1 MYIPLF
7 NQTNYTLLS
16 SLIKIEDLIDY
27 SKNNNI
33 SMISICDKNM
43 FKTMDF
49 YKLCKANNIKPII
62 GLNIILK
69 DYEVVLFAKD
79 YIGYKN
85 LIKLSTIQSER
96 KVTSDDLNKY
106 NHNLYC
112 ILPFN
117 SKNLFD
123 ELRNIYLDLYLGY
136 TNKDEEKEARI
147 ITNNIVFF
155 RKNLYVKKEDE
166 KLLKYLLLIRDGKT
180 INDKENYDILDHEL
194 QINDI
199 NNLSSE
205 EGIEN
210 TNSIANNC
218 NVIFPESENL
228 LPIYEI
234 SNPEKYLLEL
244 CKKGLNKRLNNNIPI
259 KYKER
264 LLYEYDVITKM
275 GFANYFLVV
284 YDFIKYAKKNKIL
297 VGPGRGSAAG
307 SLVAYSLG
315 ITDIDPLKYDLLF
328 ERFLNPDRKTMPDI
342 DTDFPDNKRDLV
354 IEYVKEKYG
363 EKRVSGIITFGT
375 LQAKQ
380 VLRDVSR
387 VLNIP
392 IYKVDSLCKFIPSM
406 SKEKLKDIYKN
417 NESFR
422 IRIDSDNILKDMF
435 NIATK
440 LEGFPR
446 HTSSHAAGIVMSRVD
461 LDEVIPLVKTDSL
474 YLTGYS
480 MEHLEELG
488 LLKMDFLALKNLT
501 LIDNILNDIK
511 EIENKEIDFNKIPL
525 DDEKTLKI
533 FETANTCGIFQ
544 FESSGMRN
552 FLKRLK
558 PNSFEDIVAAIALYR
573 PGAAT
578 NIDSYIKRKHHEEK
592 ITYLDPSLE
601 QITKNTYGFLIY
613 QEQIMQVANIYAN
626 YSLKE
631 ADILRRA
638 MSKKKINLLKSEEEK
653 FIRKSK
659 ENHHSEED
667 AKKIFN
673 LILNFAGYGFNKS
686 HSVVYSV
693 IAYKMAYLK
702 CYYKTI
708 FFSNLLTNVIGSESK
723 TNEYIL
729 EAKANNIIIE
739 KPTITD
745 SKSRY
750 TIKNNSII
758 YPISNIKGIG
768 AVVSNQIDNAKK
780 DGDFIDIFD
789 CFSRLYIAGIGK
801 KTFELLIK
809 ADTFR
814 EFNYNRNTLI
824 TNLDSLFNYA
834 ELTKDIDPS
843 LVMKP
848 VIEKQK
854 EYDQLTLLNQEK
866 EVFGFYLSTHPTTM
880 YKKDNPYCIQLIDI
894 DKYFNKKVDVL
905 ILVDKIKVINTKKG
919 DKMAFITGSDE
930 TTSKEFTVFPKVF
943 NQFPNIEKNDLLKV
957 RGNVERRLDEI
968 QIIVERIKYLK
979 GDENE

>member
-210 TNSIANNC
+210 TNIIANNC
-218 NVIFPESENL
+218 NIIFPESENL

-259 KYKER
+259 NYKER

-328 ERFLNPDRKTMPDI
+328 ERF
-342 DTDFPDNKRDLV
+342 
-354 IEYVKEKYG
+354 
-363 EKRVSGIITFGT
+363 
-375 LQAKQ
+375 
-380 VLRDVSR
+380 
-387 VLNIP
+387 
-392 IYKVDSLCKFIPSM
+392 
-406 SKEKLKDIYKN
+406 
-417 NESFR
+417 
-422 IRIDSDNILKDMF
+422 
-435 NIATK
+435 
-440 LEGFPR
+440 
-446 HTSSHAAGIVMSRVD
+446 
-461 LDEVIPLVKTDSL
+461 
-474 YLTGYS
+474 
-480 MEHLEELG
+480 
-488 LLKMDFLALKNLT
+488 
-501 LIDNILNDIK
+501 
-511 EIENKEIDFNKIPL
+511 
-525 DDEKTLKI
+525 
-533 FETANTCGIFQ
+533 
-544 FESSGMRN
+544 
-552 FLKRLK
+552 
-558 PNSFEDIVAAIALYR
+558 
-573 PGAAT
+573 
-578 NIDSYIKRKHHEEK
+578 
-592 ITYLDPSLE
+592 
-601 QITKNTYGFLIY
+601 
-613 QEQIMQVANIYAN
+613 
-626 YSLKE
+626 
-631 ADILRRA
+631 
-638 MSKKKINLLKSEEEK
+638 
-653 FIRKSK
+653 
-659 ENHHSEED
+659 
-667 AKKIFN
+667 
-673 LILNFAGYGFNKS
+673 
-686 HSVVYSV
+686 
-693 IAYKMAYLK
+693 
-702 CYYKTI
+702 
-708 FFSNLLTNVIGSESK
+708 
-723 TNEYIL
+723 
-729 EAKANNIIIE
+729 
-739 KPTITD
+739 
-745 SKSRY
+745 
-750 TIKNNSII
+750 
-758 YPISNIKGIG
+758 
-768 AVVSNQIDNAKK
+768 
-780 DGDFIDIFD
+780 
-789 CFSRLYIAGIGK
+789 
-801 KTFELLIK
+801 
-809 ADTFR
+809 
-814 EFNYNRNTLI
+814 
-824 TNLDSLFNYA
+824 
-834 ELTKDIDPS
+834 
-843 LVMKP
+843 
-848 VIEKQK
+848 
-854 EYDQLTLLNQEK
+854 
-866 EVFGFYLSTHPTTM
+866 
-880 YKKDNPYCIQLIDI
+880 
-894 DKYFNKKVDVL
+894 
-905 ILVDKIKVINTKKG
+905 
-919 DKMAFITGSDE
+919 
-930 TTSKEFTVFPKVF
+930 
-943 NQFPNIEKNDLLKV
+943 
-957 RGNVERRLDEI
+957 
-968 QIIVERIKYLK
+968 
-979 GDENE
+979 